1 MFSFFDRKEVD
12 EMSKKKSLF
21 RFDSVDAALTRVQ
34 LVVIGIGLVV
44 LGLVLPAIGA
54 FSRPFPV

>member
-1 MFSFFDRKEVD
+1 
-12 EMSKKKSLF
+12 MSEKKSLF

-54 FSRPFPV
+54 FSGPSSV

>member
-1 MFSFFDRKEVD
+1 
-12 EMSKKKSLF
+12 MSEKKSLF

>member
-1 MFSFFDRKEVD
+1 MSGKE
-12 EMSKKKSLF
+12 SLF

-54 FSRPFPV
+54 FSLPFPV